1 MSDADATELTTALDA
16 RDATV
21 CVVGAG
27 GKKSTLF
34 ALADRLDRP
43 VVTASVRI
51 PIFDDRVATVR
62 VTDDPLA
69 AIDAAGAD
77 DWPLGLVPDRD
88 RADRYLGY
96 DAETVSDVAD
106 AAPGAALVKADG
118 ARLREFKAP
127 GDREPQVPA
136 TADVIVPIASAHV
149 VGEPLAD
156 ESVHRPERV
165 AAITG
170 RALGEPVRPADV
182 AAVLASPDGGLK
194 RVPDGATA
202 IPMINKVDDGADAA
216 AAREI
221 AEEVLDRADVPR
233 VLLTRLVEAGDA
245 ADDPVVEVVE

>member
-1 MSDADATELTTALDA
+1 MDLTTALDA

-34 ALADRLDRP
+34 ALADRLYRP

-69 AIDAAGAD
+69 ALAEAGAD
-77 DWPLGLVPDRD
+77 DWPLGLVPERD
-88 RADRYLGY
+88 RSDRYLGY
-96 DAETVSDVAD
+96 DADTVAAIAD
-106 AAPGAALVKADG
+106 DAPGATLVKADG

-127 GDREPQVPA
+127 DDREPQIPA
-136 TADVIVPIASAHV
+136 NADRVVPIASAHV
-149 VGEPLAD
+149 VGEPLSED
-156 ESVHRPERV
+156 LVHRPERV
-165 AAITG
+165 ADITG
-170 RALGEPVRPADV
+170 RGLGEAIRPADV

-194 RVPDGATA
+194 GVPEEATA
-202 IPMINKVDDGADAA
+202 IPVVNKVDDEADAA

-221 AEEVLDRADVPR
+221 AEGVVDRADVPR
-233 VLLTRLVEAGDA
+233 VLLTRLVEAEGP

>member
-106 AAPGAALVKADG
+106 AAPGATLVKADG

-156 ESVHRPERV
+156 KSVHRPERV

-194 RVPDGATA
+194 RVSDGATA